1 MLFCFVLHYTHE
13 QQCQILCMF
22 ARYDWGQA
30 LPVIFFHN
38 FFQNGTSKLFFLHI
52 FFYFFL
58 SCSESVVIERTDL
71 IRCLESSSPIDTVT
85 EAGAWHLSGSN
96 PKMLVAM
103 VTECERT
110 IKSCLPRKLI
120 SKARQSTTKL

>member
-13 QQCQILCMF
+13 QQCQILCML

-30 LPVIFFHN
+30 LPVIFFSQFLPKWHIKA
-38 FFQNGTSKLFFLHI
+38 FFSSYL
-52 FFYFFL
+52 FYFFL

-120 SKARQSTTKL
+120 SKARQSTTKP